1 MLRLIA
7 SAIVVC
13 AALMAWNWPT
23 PAAEPEPAPCLRM
36 CVDCP
41 PFCAGAYV
49 PPGE

>member
-1 MLRLIA
+1 MITAAALVA
-7 SAIVVC
+7 
-13 AALMAWNWPT
+13 AALMAWRWSA
-23 PAAEPEPAPCLRM
+23 PAAEVEATHCMRF